1 MSTGKFAPKPLGRRS
16 VRGPSGGD
24 PARDSVGVEHDL
36 TSRLRRLPAAAA
48 PDPEF
53 KADLR
58 SQLASITA
66 RVVAESAVEPP
77 SGRVETPAR
86 RRLRAFGFLRRPIL
100 TFAVASLVLVV
111 LLGLT
116 VWMSGGS
123 LPGQSLYRVKRA
135 SENVQLSMVSGDA
148 AKGRTYLSL
157 ATKRIHEATELL
169 GKPDALAFPEPG
181 RHGRSP
187 SGGQATVILA
197 AGGGVSAHTAAL
209 VDDTLTNADS
219 DTRSGMQ
226 LLGRAAV
233 SQVSADPLAG
243 LVAWSPA
250 QRAGLDALW
259 TRAPAGGLRN
269 RVQTSMDV
277 LQRIDVRTAEL
288 TAKLGCLCLSLA
300 VADELGPLPCG
311 PCSQVKVP
319 GSTGM
324 PTAPNLS
331 GLPSAIPPGSIAVP
345 GTGLPAPASSGQGGS
360 SADSTGANGSGTNSS
375 GTNGSGGTPS
385 SGGGASSSGHPGGA
399 GTSGGSGN
407 SGGTGN
413 SSGTGGSGTGGSGTG
428 NSAGTGGSGTGG
440 SGTGGSGTG
449 APGGIGTVSA
459 PVSLPPLPTASPTP
473 LPTALP
479 SGPPLPSVSLGTGGA
494 GGSAPGV
501 STGIGPSGVSASVSP
516 LPGITVPGG
525 KEPN

>member
-1 MSTGKFAPKPLGRRS
+1 
-16 VRGPSGGD
+16 
-24 PARDSVGVEHDL
+24 
-36 TSRLRRLPAAAA
+36 
-48 PDPEF
+48 
-53 KADLR
+53 
-58 SQLASITA
+58 
-66 RVVAESAVEPP
+66 
-77 SGRVETPAR
+77 
-86 RRLRAFGFLRRPIL
+86 
-100 TFAVASLVLVV
+100 
-111 LLGLT
+111 
-116 VWMSGGS
+116 
-123 LPGQSLYRVKRA
+123 
-135 SENVQLSMVSGDA
+135 
-148 AKGRTYLSL
+148 
-157 ATKRIHEATELL
+157 
-169 GKPDALAFPEPG
+169 
-181 RHGRSP
+181 
-187 SGGQATVILA
+187 
-197 AGGGVSAHTAAL
+197 
-209 VDDTLTNADS
+209 
-219 DTRSGMQ
+219 
-226 LLGRAAV
+226 
-233 SQVSADPLAG
+233 VSADPLAG

-250 QRAGLDALW
+250 QQAGLDALW

-319 GSTGM
+319 DSTGT

-331 GLPSAIPPGSIAVP
+331 GLLSAIPPGSTAVP
-345 GTGLPAPASSGQGGS
+345 GTGLPAPVSSGQGGS
-360 SADSTGANGSGTNSS
+360 SAHSTGANGSGTNGS

-385 SGGGASSSGHPGGA
+385 SGGGASGSGHPGGA
-399 GTSGGSGN
+399 GT

-413 SSGTGGSGTGGSGTG
+413 SSGTGGSGGTG
-428 NSAGTGGSGTGG
+428 NSAGTGGSGTGGSGTGG

-459 PVSLPPLPTASPTP
+459 PVSLPPLPTAPPTP

>member
-1 MSTGKFAPKPLGRRS
+1 MSAGKFAPKPLGRRS

-66 RVVAESAVEPP
+66 RVVAESAAEPP
-77 SGRVETPAR
+77 SGRVETPAAR
-86 RRLRAFGFLRRPIL
+86 RRLMAFGFLRRPIL

-148 AKGRTYLSL
+148 ARGRTYLSL

-187 SGGQATVILA
+187 SGGRATVILA

-250 QRAGLDALW
+250 QQAGLDALW

-319 GSTGM
+319 DSTGT

-331 GLPSAIPPGSIAVP
+331 GLLSAIPPGSTAVP
-345 GTGLPAPASSGQGGS
+345 GTGLPAPVSSGQGGS
-360 SADSTGANGSGTNSS
+360 SAHSTGANGSGTNGS

-385 SGGGASSSGHPGGA
+385 SGGGASGSGHPGGA
-399 GTSGGSGN
+399 GT

-413 SSGTGGSGTGGSGTG
+413 SSGTGGSGGTG
-428 NSAGTGGSGTGG
+428 NSAGTGGSGTGGSGTGG

-459 PVSLPPLPTASPTP
+459 PVSLPPLPTAPPTP

>member
-1 MSTGKFAPKPLGRRS
+1 MSAGKFAPKPLGRRS

-66 RVVAESAVEPP
+66 RVVAESAAEPP
-77 SGRVETPAR
+77 SGRVETPAAR
-86 RRLRAFGFLRRPIL
+86 RRLMAFGFLRRPIL

-148 AKGRTYLSL
+148 ARGRTYLSL

-187 SGGQATVILA
+187 SGGRATVILA

-250 QRAGLDALW
+250 QQAGLDALW

-319 GSTGM
+319 DSTGT

-331 GLPSAIPPGSIAVP
+331 GLLSAIPPGSTAVP
-345 GTGLPAPASSGQGGS
+345 GTGLPAPVSSGQGGS
-360 SADSTGANGSGTNSS
+360 SAHSTGANGS

-385 SGGGASSSGHPGGA
+385 SGGGASGSGHPGGA
-399 GTSGGSGN
+399 GT

-413 SSGTGGSGTGGSGTG
+413 SSGTGGSGGTG
-428 NSAGTGGSGTGG
+428 NSAGTGGSGTGGSGTGG

-459 PVSLPPLPTASPTP
+459 PVSLPPLPTAPPTP

>member
-1 MSTGKFAPKPLGRRS
+1 MSAGKFAPKPLGRRS

-66 RVVAESAVEPP
+66 RVVAESAAEPP
-77 SGRVETPAR
+77 SGRVETPAAR

-148 AKGRTYLSL
+148 ARGRTYLSL

-187 SGGQATVILA
+187 SGGRATGILA

-319 GSTGM
+319 DSTGT

-331 GLPSAIPPGSIAVP
+331 GLLSAIPPGSTAVP

-375 GTNGSGGTPS
+375 GTNGSGGTPSSGGGGGTPS

-428 NSAGTGGSGTGG
+428 
-440 SGTGGSGTG
+440 

-459 PVSLPPLPTASPTP
+459 PVSLPPLPTAP
-473 LPTALP
+473 PTALP
-479 SGPPLPSVSLGTGGA
+479 PGPPLPSVSLGTGGA